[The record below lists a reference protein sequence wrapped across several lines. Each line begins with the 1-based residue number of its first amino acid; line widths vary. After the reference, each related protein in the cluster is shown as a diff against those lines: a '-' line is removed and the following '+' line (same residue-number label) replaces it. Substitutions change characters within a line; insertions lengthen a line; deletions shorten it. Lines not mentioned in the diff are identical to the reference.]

1 MHSGILWFHLK
12 KAGFLLFLSFFMVF
26 VSGCAALG
34 LGKVIGHFVQLFAV
48 EQVPSTL
55 SLGVI
60 LFALFL
66 SLTVALRSIFSG
78 LLGMKV
84 VQGVLLDL
92 YEALLGAKIETI
104 KSNSV
109 QIPIILG
116 SDMTFLQNFFGSAAP
131 VLLRNLIT
139 FLGSLIAL
147 FYTERQLFVYLILA
161 IPVLLVPL
169 LLVGARAK
177 KLSSLSADKTD
188 NFYAELRENI
198 TNIQMIKS
206 FLKEAF
212 FLERLKGL
220 SKGCSGSF
228 IQYVITRSFLVGI
241 VVALAFLGTVFF
253 MNFGLGSVYSGE
265 INIVTLSEFVFY
277 ALFGSSS
284 IGRIMELYPDLRQFF
299 NVRTRVENLYST
311 ILASSEE
318 EEVGKKLKRFEKLEF
333 KDVGFSY
340 TADGTDA
347 VFKGLNFT
355 INRGEKVA
363 VIGASGKGKS
373 TIFSLILRF
382 YTACSG
388 SIRINDIP
396 VSELSIASVRGLFA
410 WVPQELSIVS
420 GNLMENICMQ
430 TSIEQKEEARYKGVC
445 MAANIHQL
453 PKDTHVTDLSR
464 GQRQRINIARA
475 LFADRQVILLD
486 EATSSLDTQNE
497 KAIEAVISNTS
508 RDKTV
513 IIVAH
518 RFSSIKCADKI
529 IVIEN
534 GKATAVGTHDELLA
548 SNTFYKQM
556 AEE

>member
-1 MHSGILWFHLK
+1 MPRGILWFHLK
-12 KAGFLLFLSFFMVF
+12 KSGFLLFLSFFMVF
-26 VSGCAALG
+26 VSGCASLA
-34 LGKVIGHFVQLFAV
+34 LGKVIGHSVQLFAG
-48 EQVPSTL
+48 EQVRHTL
-55 SLGVI
+55 SLGVV
-60 LFALFL
+60 LFAVFL

-84 VQGVLLDL
+84 VQGMLLDL
-92 YEALLGAKIETI
+92 YEALLRAKIETI
-104 KSNSV
+104 KCNSA
-109 QIPIILG
+109 QIPIILS

-147 FYTERQLFVYLILA
+147 FYTERQLFIYLILA

-169 LLVGARAK
+169 LLVGARAR
-177 KLSSLSADKTD
+177 KLSSLFAGKTD
-188 NFYAELRENI
+188 NFHAELRENI
-198 TNIQMIKS
+198 GNIQMIKS
-206 FLKEAF
+206 FLKETF
-212 FLERLKGL
+212 FLERLQDL
-220 SKGCSGSF
+220 SKGCSSSF
-228 IQYVITRSFLVGI
+228 VQYVIIRSVLIGI
-241 VVALAFLGTVFF
+241 VVATAFLGTVFF
-253 MNFGLGSVYSGE
+253 MDFGLRSVYAGE
-265 INIVTLSEFVFY
+265 INIATLAEFVFY

-284 IGRIMELYPDLRQFF
+284 IGRVMELYPDLRQFL
-299 NVRTRVENLYST
+299 NIRTRVENLYST
-311 ILASSEE
+311 ILASSE

-340 TADGTDA
+340 TVDGSDA

-355 INRGEKVA
+355 VNRGEKVA
-363 VIGASGKGKS
+363 FVGASGKGKS

-382 YTACSG
+382 YTTFSG

-396 VSELSIASVRGLFA
+396 VSELSLASIRSLFA

-420 GNLMENICMQ
+420 GSLMENICMQ
-430 TSIEQKEEARYKGVC
+430 ASIEQKEESRYKSVC

-453 PKDTHVTDLSR
+453 PKDTHITDLSR

-513 IIVAH
+513 VIIAH

-548 SNTFYKQM
+548 SSPFYKQM